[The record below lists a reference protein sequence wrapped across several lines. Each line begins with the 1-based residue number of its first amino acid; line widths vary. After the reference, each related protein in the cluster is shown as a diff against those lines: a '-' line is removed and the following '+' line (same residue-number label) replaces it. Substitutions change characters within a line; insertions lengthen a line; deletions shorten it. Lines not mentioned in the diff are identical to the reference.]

1 MRIIYTHVDSIMD
14 YIPKNY
20 IAEKETQYTKG
31 KGEKEKLK
39 WKRRKR
45 GREPGERE
53 ENKKKEILKYS
64 TYTCKEEQI
73 NVYYLILSL

>member
-1 MRIIYTHVDSIMD
+1 MRIIYTHVDSMID

-20 IAEKETQYTKG
+20 IAVKETQYTKG
-31 KGEKEKLK
+31 KGEKERLK

-53 ENKKKEILKYS
+53 KNKEKEILKIQYI
-64 TYTCKEEQI
+64 YM
-73 NVYYLILSL
+73 

>member
-1 MRIIYTHVDSIMD
+1 MRIIYTHVDSMID

-20 IAEKETQYTKG
+20 IAVKETQYTKG
-31 KGEKEKLK
+31 KGEKERLK

-53 ENKKKEILKYS
+53 NK
-64 TYTCKEEQI
+64 
-73 NVYYLILSL
+73 